1 MLWVWRSK
9 IEGKKEG
16 KEVLVCLLST
26 KSAASVKSTLMLQ
39 LSSVD
44 AAQSE
49 ASKAHLMSQ
58 KFKVRVAELE
68 AQLQT
73 LRDAMDKT
81 MEEKTALEADMD
93 ILRAVN
99 QQQRQQLTERS
110 ASVGE
115 WELWC
120 HCTRICAWVLRAS
133 VGEWELWY
141 RCTRIRALVL
151 SAWVGTWVSL
161 DQDLCMGPETSVGEW
176 ELCCCWNSGIAG
188 PASVHGSWV
197 LLWVSGN
204 CVFAGTLASLDQ
216 ALYMGPEC
224 FCGWMGTVFL
234 LELWHHW
241 TRLCTWALSA
251 SVGEWEIWCCW
262 TRTCA
267 WVLILHLPPPPP
279 WCIATDI
286 VLSSAGWILFFL

>member
-1 MLWVWRSK
+1 
-9 IEGKKEG
+9 
-16 KEVLVCLLST
+16 
-26 KSAASVKSTLMLQ
+26 MLQ

-115 WELWC
+115 WELWR

-141 RCTRIRALVL
+141 HCTRIHAWVL
-151 SAWVGTWVSL
+151 ST
-161 DQDLCMGPETSVGEW
+161 TVGEW
-176 ELCCCWNSGIAG
+176 ELCCCWNSGITG
-188 PASVHGSWV
+188 PASVHG
-197 LLWVSGN
+197 
-204 CVFAGTLASLDQ
+204 
-216 ALYMGPEC
+216 Y
-224 FCGWMGTVFL
+224 
-234 LELWHHW
+234 
-241 TRLCTWALSA
+241 
-251 SVGEWEIWCCW
+251 
-262 TRTCA
+262 
-267 WVLILHLPPPPP
+267 
-279 WCIATDI
+279 
-286 VLSSAGWILFFL
+286 